1 MNWLNI
7 LGFYFANTK
16 GYRLYLIL
24 FFLSSFGL
32 SLESTFYSY
41 LASNVVHIYDQFWI
55 KKETVDIL
63 SKIYIFVLLTLC
75 LELLHILE
83 RYFASKSI
91 PYINS
96 NILDSVYNNVLRMP
110 FVELKSKPTGEIVS
124 RIKNLRE
131 NYDDL
136 VFDLGHDTPKSLFQV
151 ISALLV
157 LYYVD
162 IQLSIILTLWSCVFV
177 ITMYY
182 FYSQVS
188 YYTYRE
194 DNADHDII
202 NNITD
207 SMLNFQ
213 TVFNFLSFNYERNR
227 LKKKYKETL
236 IPFELE
242 TYKYKILLF
251 VFGGGMYV
259 CMMGYVLWYLLYIP
273 KDGMTIKNITFI
285 WGQFMIIVKTLWYIN
300 NYIQDVVK
308 EFNAIKTVY
317 DYLNNFKSISTVG
330 EENKYDV
337 SKYND
342 FKIEF
347 KDVCF
352 YYDDSSCIV
361 ENFNLLIPPGEKI
374 GIVGES
380 GAGKSSLLS
389 LLLGYYHVTRGNI
402 FINEHNINA
411 IDMSSFLKKISFIP
425 QEISLFNRTIMQNIQ
440 YPDSNFPEE
449 EVYRVCETLKIH
461 DAISKLKDGYNTVIG
476 GNNNI
481 LSGGQKQR
489 LIIARA
495 MLRRTPILLLDE
507 VTSALDTQTEA
518 SVVEALDILFEELKP
533 TVITV
538 AHKLSTIKNMDR
550 IIVLKDGVIAENGTH
565 KELILKDNGIY
576 RQLWMTEKKKYL

>member
-1 MNWLNI
+1 M
-7 LGFYFANTK
+7 
-16 GYRLYLIL
+16 
-24 FFLSSFGL
+24 
-32 SLESTFYSY
+32 
-41 LASNVVHIYDQFWI
+41 
-55 KKETVDIL
+55 
-63 SKIYIFVLLTLC
+63 
-75 LELLHILE
+75 
-83 RYFASKSI
+83 
-91 PYINS
+91 
-96 NILDSVYNNVLRMP
+96 
-110 FVELKSKPTGEIVS
+110 
-124 RIKNLRE
+124 
-131 NYDDL
+131 
-136 VFDLGHDTPKSLFQV
+136 
-151 ISALLV
+151 
-157 LYYVD
+157 
-162 IQLSIILTLWSCVFV
+162 
-177 ITMYY
+177 
-182 FYSQVS
+182 
-188 YYTYRE
+188 
-194 DNADHDII
+194 
-202 NNITD
+202 
-207 SMLNFQ
+207 
-213 TVFNFLSFNYERNR
+213 
-227 LKKKYKETL
+227 
-236 IPFELE
+236 
-242 TYKYKILLF
+242 
-251 VFGGGMYV
+251 
-259 CMMGYVLWYLLYIP
+259 
-273 KDGMTIKNITFI
+273 
-285 WGQFMIIVKTLWYIN
+285 
-300 NYIQDVVK
+300 
-308 EFNAIKTVY
+308 
-317 DYLNNFKSISTVG
+317 
-330 EENKYDV
+330 
-337 SKYND
+337 
-342 FKIEF
+342 
-347 KDVCF
+347 CF

-425 QEISLFNRTIMQNIQ
+425 QEISLFNRTIMHNIQ

-449 EVYRVCETLKIH
+449 EVYRVCEKLKIH

-576 RQLWMTEKKKYL
+576 RQLWMTEKEKYL